1 MLRKPKGE
9 KKKRKSVFQKM
20 SDWLKSNN
28 AKGMMLI
35 LLGGLLIFGLFCLS
49 SAPKRYDLSVGAIS
63 HQTITA
69 TKDVEDTL
77 ATEERRKA
85 AAAAVEPTYHQV
97 EDASEEVMR
106 TLDTVFGELRLV
118 QQYGQ
123 TLRRED
129 ETDEAFEQRTFSES
143 DIVYAQGL
151 LKTITLTAYQ
161 TRTLLRSNASK
172 FDDMVTSVRQAVESA
187 LNATIREGQ
196 ESQSIS
202 NIRQVISS
210 HVDILLYQNIVPTV
224 LSACIKPNMV
234 IDTEKTEQDRQA
246 ARDAVE
252 PVIYLQGQNIIREG
266 ERVSANQIE
275 MLRALGLLENNDYDL
290 SIYGGAALLIAAAIL
305 LMVMQLRLLT
315 REVLSKPRSVAVIM
329 LVMVL
334 CEALSVLMVKVI
346 NVYMAPVT
354 LCAMLLTTL
363 LGGRVAVSTVIS
375 MAMMIAGLMA
385 GSNTTYS
392 TEMVHLLI
400 MGMFGSVVTIK
411 FLRGKPQRVRMLIC
425 GILVA
430 MSNLAIMA
438 AIGLMTSANIM
449 SNRQNIGW
457 AMAGGLLSGVLAVGL
472 QPIFETTFNLATPSK
487 LMELA
492 NPNQPLLRRLQL
504 EAPGTYHHSIIVAN
518 LAEAA
523 AEKIGANPL
532 LARTSAYF
540 HDIGKL
546 KRPLYFKENQMGE
559 NPHDRTDPYVSA
571 AIVTTHTSDGLQLAQ
586 KYRLPK
592 EIQDIIVQH
601 HGDTPVMYF
610 YHKALQQADGKPVN
624 VDDFRYDGVCPTTK
638 EAAIVMLADTIE
650 AAVRSMPD
658 PTPQS
663 IAKFIE
669 RLVRGKLED
678 GQLSNSPLTLRDI
691 DGICEAFCTVLN
703 GVFHERIEYPNVQVP
718 ERGTTVVREA
728 PKEAPK
734 ATDAPRAPEQP
745 KPAEPA
751 SKPEPSKPVE
761 VPKQP
766 EQAQPTEPA
775 VPVAQEAQKPAEETK
790 PAAQTNKPAEP
801 TKAQKDEKPT
811 EVSQASKPEEDAK

>member
-1 MLRKPKGE
+1 MPRGKTNE
-9 KKKRKSVFQKM
+9 KKKRRNGVKRTG
-20 SDWLKSNN
+20 DWLHSGE
-28 AKGMMLI
+28 AKCTGLI
-35 LLGGLLIFGLFCLS
+35 LLGTLLIFGLFCLS
-49 SAPKRYDLSVGAIS
+49 SAPTRYDLTVGAIS

-69 TKDVEDTL
+69 TKDVEDTI
-77 ATEERRKA
+77 ATEERRRTA
-85 AAAAVEPTYHQV
+85 AASVEPTYHQL
-97 EDASEEVMR
+97 EGASEEVMDA
-106 TLDTVFGELRLV
+106 LDTVFGELRLA

-123 TLRRED
+123 SLRGEE
-129 ETDEAFEQRTFSES
+129 ETDIQFQQHVFADAEITH
-143 DIVYAQGL
+143 AQEL
-151 LKTITLTAYQ
+151 VRSLTLTSYQ
-161 TRTLLRSNASK
+161 ARMLMRSETVQ
-172 FDDMVTSVRQAVESA
+172 FDEMVKSVRQAVESA

-196 ESQSIS
+196 ESQAIS

-210 HVDILLYQNIVPTV
+210 HVDISLYQNIVPTV
-224 LSACIKPNMV
+224 LSACIRPNMV
-234 IDTEKTEQDRQA
+234 IETEATEQARQA
-246 ARDAVE
+246 AMDAVE
-252 PVIYLQGQNIIREG
+252 PVMYLQGQNIIRQG
-266 ERVSANQIE
+266 ERVSSNQLE
-275 MLRALGLLENNDYDL
+275 MLKALGLLENNDYDY
-290 SIYGGAALLIAAAIL
+290 SIYCGAALLIAAAVL
-305 LMVMQLRLLT
+305 LMVMLLRM
-315 REVLSKPRSVAVIM
+315 LSRDTLSRPRSVAVIM

-334 CEALSVLMVKVI
+334 CEALAVLMVKVI
-346 NVYMAPVT
+346 NVYMAPVA
-354 LCAMLLTTL
+354 LGAMLLTGL

-430 MSNLAIMA
+430 LSNLAIMA
-438 AIGLMTSANIM
+438 AIGLMTSANLL
-449 SNRQNIGW
+449 SNQQNIGW

-472 QPIFETTFNLATPSK
+472 QPIFEAVFNLATPSK
-487 LMELA
+487 LLEMA

-532 LARTSAYF
+532 LARTGAYF

-571 AIVTTHTSDGLQLAQ
+571 AIVTTHTRDGLQLAQ
-586 KYRLPK
+586 KHRLPK

-624 VDDFRYDGVCPTTK
+624 ADDFRYDGIRPTTK

-650 AAVRSMPD
+650 AAVRSMSD
-658 PTPQS
+658 PTPES

-703 GVFHERIEYPNVQVP
+703 GVFHERIEYPSVQVP
-718 ERGTTVVREA
+718 ERGAAAAKEVLKQADAAKKQEPTKA
-728 PKEAPK
+728 PDSVK
-734 ATDAPRAPEQP
+734 
-745 KPAEPA
+745 
-751 SKPEPSKPVE
+751 
-761 VPKQP
+761 
-766 EQAQPTEPA
+766 PTE
-775 VPVAQEAQKPAEETK
+775 VQKPAERSKAQESAEQ
-790 PAAQTNKPAEP
+790 PAAEKNVTEEAESSEKEAEPADAAEP
-801 TKAQKDEKPT
+801 TGTQTAAKPT
-811 EVSQASKPEEDAK
+811 EVSKPEHAEEAGE

>member
-1 MLRKPKGE
+1 MPLGKTSD
-9 KKKRKSVFQKM
+9 KRKRKNGPNRIAV
-20 SDWLKSNN
+20 WLHSNE
-28 AKGMMLI
+28 AKCTWFI
-35 LLGGLLIFGLFCLS
+35 LLGTLLIFGLFCLS
-49 SAPKRYDLSVGAIS
+49 SAPKRYDLEVNDVA

-69 TKDVEDTL
+69 TKDVEDSI

-85 AAAAVEPTYHQV
+85 AVAAVDPTYHQR
-97 EDASEEVMR
+97 EGASEEVMAS
-106 TLDTVFGELRLV
+106 LDTVFAELRLA

-123 TLRRED
+123 SLRGEE
-129 ETDEAFEQRTFSES
+129 ETDAQFQQHVFADSE
-143 DIVYAQGL
+143 IAHAQEL
-151 LKTITLTAYQ
+151 VRSLTLTTYQ
-161 TRTLLRSNASK
+161 ARILMRAETAQ
-172 FDDMVTSVRQAVESA
+172 FDEMVKSVRQAVESA
-187 LNATIREGQ
+187 LNTTIREGQ

-202 NIRQVISS
+202 SIRQVISS
-210 HVDILLYQNIVPTV
+210 HVDISLYQNIVPTV

-234 IDTEKTEQDRQA
+234 IDQEATEQARQA
-246 ARDAVE
+246 AKEAVD
-252 PVIYLQGQNIIREG
+252 PVMYLQGQNIIRQG
-266 ERVSANQIE
+266 ERVSLNQLEI
-275 MLRALGLLENNDYDL
+275 LKALGLLENNDYDY
-290 SIYGGAALLIAAAIL
+290 SVYVGAALLISAAVL
-305 LMVMQLRLLT
+305 LMVMMLRM
-315 REVLSKPRSVAVIM
+315 LSRDTLSRPRSVAVIM

-334 CEALSVLMVKVI
+334 CEALAVLMVKVI
-346 NVYMAPVT
+346 NVYMAPVA
-354 LCAMLLTTL
+354 LGAMLLTGL

-385 GSNTTYS
+385 GSNTAYS

-430 MSNLAIMA
+430 LSNLAIMA
-438 AIGLMTSANIM
+438 AIGLMTSANLL
-449 SNRQNIGW
+449 NNQQNFGW

-472 QPIFETTFNLATPSK
+472 QPIFEAVFNLATPSK
-487 LMELA
+487 LLEMA

-532 LARTSAYF
+532 LARTGAYF

-586 KYRLPK
+586 KHRLPK

-624 VDDFRYDGVCPTTK
+624 ADDFRYDGIRPTTK

-650 AAVRSMPD
+650 AAVRSMSD
-658 PTPQS
+658 PTPES

-718 ERGTTVVREA
+718 ERGNVA
-728 PKEAPK
+728 K
-734 ATDAPRAPEQP
+734 Q
-745 KPAEPA
+745 AESA
-751 SKPEPSKPVE
+751 QKPEPTE
-761 VPKQP
+761 TQETEKQ
-766 EQAQPTEPA
+766 TD
-775 VPVAQEAQKPAEETK
+775 VQKPSETVTREGSETPPSTESAETQE
-790 PAAQTNKPAEP
+790 
-801 TKAQKDEKPT
+801 PT
-811 EVSQASKPEEDAK
+811 EVQSEEPKE

>member
-1 MLRKPKGE
+1 MSRRPRGE
-9 KKKRKSVFQKM
+9 KKKRGSIFRKIGAWFHGNGAKSF
-20 SDWLKSNN
+20 L
-28 AKGMMLI
+28 LI
-35 LLGGLLIFGLFCLS
+35 LVGGLLIFGLFCLS
-49 SAPKRYDLSVGAIS
+49 SAPKRYDLTVGTIS

-123 TLRRED
+123 TLRGED
-129 ETDEAFEQRTFSES
+129 ETDAQFQQHNFSDS
-143 DIVYAQGL
+143 DIGYAQGL
-151 LKTITLTAYQ
+151 VKSISLTPYQ
-161 TRTLLRSNASK
+161 TRTLLRSSPDK
-172 FDDMVTSVRQAVESA
+172 FEDMVTNLRQAVESA

-202 NIRQVISS
+202 NIRQVVSS
-210 HVDILLYQNIVPTV
+210 HVDISLYQNIVPTV

-234 IDTEKTEQDRQA
+234 IETEKTEQDRQA

-252 PVIYLQGQNIIREG
+252 PVMYLQGQNIVREG
-266 ERVSANQIE
+266 ERVSANQMD
-275 MLRALGLLENNDYDL
+275 MLRALGLLENNDYDY
-290 SIYGGAALLIAAAIL
+290 SIYGGAALLIAASIL
-305 LMVMQLRLLT
+305 LMLMQLRMLC
-315 REVLSKPRSVAVIM
+315 RDVLSKPRSVAVIM

-334 CEALSVLMVKVI
+334 CEALAVLMVKVI
-346 NVYMAPVT
+346 NVYMVPVT

-375 MAMMIAGLMA
+375 MAIMIAGLMA

-400 MGMFGSVVTIK
+400 MGMFGSVLTIK
-411 FLRGKPQRVRMLIC
+411 FLRGKPQRVRMLVC

-430 MSNLAIMA
+430 LSNLVIMA
-438 AIGLMTSANIM
+438 AIGLMTSANLM
-449 SNRQNIGW
+449 NNRQNIGW
-457 AMAGGLLSGVLAVGL
+457 AMAGGLLSGVLAVGV
-472 QPIFETTFNLATPSK
+472 QPIFEAAFNLATPSK

-571 AIVTTHTSDGLQLAQ
+571 AIVTTHTSDGLLLAQ
-586 KYRLPK
+586 KHRLPK
-592 EIQDIIVQH
+592 EIQNIIVQH

-610 YHKALQQADGKPVN
+610 YHKALQQADGKAVN
-624 VDDFRYDGVCPTTK
+624 VDDFRYDGVRPTTK

-650 AAVRSMPD
+650 AAVRSMAD

-718 ERGTTVVREA
+718 ERTAKAAAEKGKA
-728 PKEAPK
+728 PEAPK
-734 ATDAPRAPEQP
+734 AAEAVKATEPAKQPEAP

-751 SKPEPSKPVE
+751 
-761 VPKQP
+761 KQP
-766 EQAQPTEPA
+766 EPAKVEEPA
-775 VPVAQEAQKPAEETK
+775 APEAPNEAEAAKPDTEK
-790 PAAQTNKPAEP
+790 KPAEP
-801 TKAQKDEKPT
+801 TKVPENEKPT
-811 EVSQASKPEEDAK
+811 EVSAADKPEEQAP